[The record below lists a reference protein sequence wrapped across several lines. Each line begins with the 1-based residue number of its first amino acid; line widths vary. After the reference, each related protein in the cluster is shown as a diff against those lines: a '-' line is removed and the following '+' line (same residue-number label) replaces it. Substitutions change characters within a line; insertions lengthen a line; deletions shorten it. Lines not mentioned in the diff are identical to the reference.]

1 MSGTFYADPR
11 KKIQNTARYR
21 LAKKHPLPIKSQ
33 VLNDGLRV
41 EGFWPN
47 VYLHAFEY
55 SLWLT
60 DRSYNRYLAV
70 AARVVRRSLKEG
82 ERLKAERRGEM
93 ELRFAKWEVG
103 LPWMVDRIE
112 REEIN
117 EVRCR
122 TGNKERTRV
131 LLRQM
136 LAPWQKELDK
146 DKDSSR
152 GRCKNLG
159 R

>member
-1 MSGTFYADPR
+1 
-11 KKIQNTARYR
+11 
-21 LAKKHPLPIKSQ
+21 
-33 VLNDGLRV
+33 
-41 EGFWPN
+41 
-47 VYLHAFEY
+47 
-55 SLWLT
+55 
-60 DRSYNRYLAV
+60 
-70 AARVVRRSLKEG
+70 
-82 ERLKAERRGEM
+82 M

-112 REEIN
+112 REKIN